1 MPLPSKIGFDL
12 LQERREE
19 LGLKPL
25 RGSAP
30 SVVSLLFKGT
40 GLAALL
46 LLLVF
51 GLIAWGA
58 AREGQLQDA
67 LDDLEPVAERISRVE
82 GQLQKLK
89 AQTKAMQKDNM
100 RIVEKLVAVR
110 SGSGLLE
117 QLKRVTPEGIQLK
130 EVSAKDFDINVVGE
144 VLVDGSP
151 GALERINALQL
162 NFSDLPMVQ
171 QDGVKVIK
179 VESDGFA
186 PGNDASAL
194 RFTLEVRLDRKFRSS
209 LESLND
215 LGATGLAQRYQLLQK
230 YGVAL

>member
-1 MPLPSKIGFDL
+1 MPLPSTIGFDL

-40 GLAALL
+40 GLAAVL

-58 AREGQLQDA
+58 AREGQLQEA
-67 LDDLEPVAERISRVE
+67 LDELEPVGEKVLRVE
-82 GQLQKLK
+82 GQLKQLK
-89 AQTKAMQKDNM
+89 AQTEAMQQDNM
-100 RIVEKLVAVR
+100 RIAEQLVAVR

-130 EVSAKDFDINVVGE
+130 EVSATDFDINVVGE
-144 VLVDGSP
+144 ALADGSP
-151 GALERINALQL
+151 GAFERINALQL
-162 NFSDLPMVQ
+162 NFSALPMVQ
-171 QDGVKVIK
+171 QGGVKVVKIN
-179 VESDGFA
+179 SDGFD
-186 PGNDASAL
+186 PGNAGSVL
-194 RFTLEVRLDRKFRSS
+194 RFTLEVRLDPDARAS
-209 LESLND
+209 LESLRD
-215 LGATGLAQRYQLLQK
+215 LGATGLVQRYQLLQD